1 MSHISSAVTSRST
14 FLASSDTLLGSM
26 NRTQLALFKL
36 QQQISTGRQIDKP
49 SDAPERTST
58 VLALES
64 QISDRI
70 QHEQNSQYASGLL
83 DNTDKALGDVTNIL
97 RDAQGVAMNMLQQR
111 DSKERA
117 AQATI
122 VDGQLQGLMALGN
135 LQYQGVSLFGG
146 ESSVAAQ
153 QPVFVEFLG
162 GVRYV
167 GANSNLTGD
176 VGGLTPLEI
185 NSNGQEAFGVYSSRV
200 KSRVDLDPLAT
211 GITRISDVRG
221 APGQGV
227 QLGSVEV
234 MVDTTVIPVDLLSA
248 DNLGDVVTRI
258 QHAIDSVDPTAGTF
272 DISGNGFQ
280 LTANTGHLISISDIN
295 SGQTAADLGIIMN
308 SAGGTASVGQDL
320 GSHLTTRSELST
332 LGTAID
338 FESGL
343 KISQGMV
350 TKVVEFSSA
359 MTIEDMINEV
369 TRSDLGLRL
378 EINETQTG
386 LNLISEVSG
395 LELSIGENAGGT
407 TASDL
412 GLRTFGYD
420 TALNDFRF
428 GLGIEPEK
436 DKDDFAIALH
446 NGRSFQVNIDGS
458 ANVSDVLN
466 VMRDSAVRAGLTV
479 GVLGDIGTDINIGL
493 ALDGN
498 GFQFEDGTVGV
509 NNFRIMNLGTSLVAR
524 QLGIEAGA
532 GLGNQIIGEDMAK
545 VQVEGAFTHLI
556 NLRDGLGNNDEF
568 GMGIALDGILDD
580 IENTIIAH
588 ANVGIRAQQVQ
599 LQQERS
605 QELRIAELQLLS
617 EIQDTD
623 LTEAVTRLVQLQQQL
638 QATLQIGS
646 SNMSLTLLDFLR

>member
-1 MSHISSAVTSRST
+1 M
-14 FLASSDTLLGSM
+14 
-26 NRTQLALFKL
+26 
-36 QQQISTGRQIDKP
+36 
-49 SDAPERTST
+49 
-58 VLALES
+58 
-64 QISDRI
+64 
-70 QHEQNSQYASGLL
+70 
-83 DNTDKALGDVTNIL
+83 
-97 RDAQGVAMNMLQQR
+97 
-111 DSKERA
+111 
-117 AQATI
+117 
-122 VDGQLQGLMALGN
+122 
-135 LQYQGVSLFGG
+135 
-146 ESSVAAQ
+146 
-153 QPVFVEFLG
+153 
-162 GVRYV
+162 
-167 GANSNLTGD
+167 
-176 VGGLTPLEI
+176 
-185 NSNGQEAFGVYSSRV
+185 
-200 KSRVDLDPLAT
+200 
-211 GITRISDVRG
+211 
-221 APGQGV
+221 
-227 QLGSVEV
+227 
-234 MVDTTVIPVDLLSA
+234 
-248 DNLGDVVTRI
+248 VTRI

-320 GSHLTTRSELST
+320 GSHLTTRSELSA

-343 KISQGMV
+343 KISQCMV

-428 GLGIEPEK
+428 GLGIEPEEG
-436 DKDDFAIALH
+436 KDDFAIALH

-466 VMRDSAVRAGLTV
+466 VMRDSAVGAGLTV
-479 GVLGDIGTDINIGL
+479 GVPGDIGTDINIGL

-498 GFQFEDGTVGV
+498 GFQFEDGTVGA

-588 ANVGIRAQQVQ
+588 ANVGIRARQVQ

>member
-1 MSHISSAVTSRST
+1 
-14 FLASSDTLLGSM
+14 
-26 NRTQLALFKL
+26 
-36 QQQISTGRQIDKP
+36 
-49 SDAPERTST
+49 
-58 VLALES
+58 
-64 QISDRI
+64 
-70 QHEQNSQYASGLL
+70 
-83 DNTDKALGDVTNIL
+83 
-97 RDAQGVAMNMLQQR
+97 
-111 DSKERA
+111 
-117 AQATI
+117 
-122 VDGQLQGLMALGN
+122 
-135 LQYQGVSLFGG
+135 
-146 ESSVAAQ
+146 
-153 QPVFVEFLG
+153 
-162 GVRYV
+162 
-167 GANSNLTGD
+167 
-176 VGGLTPLEI
+176 
-185 NSNGQEAFGVYSSRV
+185 
-200 KSRVDLDPLAT
+200 
-211 GITRISDVRG
+211 
-221 APGQGV
+221 
-227 QLGSVEV
+227 
-234 MVDTTVIPVDLLSA
+234 
-248 DNLGDVVTRI
+248 
-258 QHAIDSVDPTAGTF
+258 
-272 DISGNGFQ
+272 
-280 LTANTGHLISISDIN
+280 
-295 SGQTAADLGIIMN
+295 
-308 SAGGTASVGQDL
+308 
-320 GSHLTTRSELST
+320 
-332 LGTAID
+332 
-338 FESGL
+338 
-343 KISQGMV
+343 
-350 TKVVEFSSA
+350 
-359 MTIEDMINEV
+359 
-369 TRSDLGLRL
+369 
-378 EINETQTG
+378 
-386 LNLISEVSG
+386 
-395 LELSIGENAGGT
+395 
-407 TASDL
+407 
-412 GLRTFGYD
+412 GYD